1 MGKTLTNSSQT
12 TSSANTR
19 QQGRRP
25 RDDTMDIRQ
34 QIMDAAIELF
44 AQQGYAAT
52 SIRQIAEG
60 VGVNSAMVHYYFG
73 SKEALLYE
81 VMDQSLEPLVEAISA
96 MKQRKEAPIREFV
109 SLIIGVFASKPQLP
123 ILMTREVFLPG
134 GVMQKHFMEHF
145 APRLGG
151 ALPQLL
157 SVEQNKGRLRED
169 LDPRVVTQ
177 TLLGL
182 CAFPFISRSM
192 AEPVLGISYSATGM
206 REIERHIMKLLER
219 GFLS

>member
-1 MGKTLTNSSQT
+1 MSRTLNNNTQAT
-12 TSSANTR
+12 ISASTR

-25 RDDTMDIRQ
+25 RDDAADIRQ
-34 QIMDAAIELF
+34 QIMDAAIDLF
-44 AQQGYAAT
+44 ARQGYAAT
-52 SIRQIAEG
+52 SIRQIANG

-81 VMDQSLEPLVEAISA
+81 VMDQSLEPLAEAVSA
-96 MKQRKEAPIREFV
+96 MKQRKEAPLQDIV
-109 SLIIGVFASKPQLP
+109 SLILGVFARRPQLP

-157 SVEQNKGRLRED
+157 SDEQGEGRMRSD
-169 LDPRVVTQ
+169 VDPRLVAQ
-177 TLLGL
+177 ILFGL

-192 AEPVLGISYSATGM
+192 AEPVLGVSYSEAGM
-206 REIERHIMKLLER
+206 REIERHIMELLER

>member
-1 MGKTLTNSSQT
+1 MSKTLNNSTQATIST
-12 TSSANTR
+12 NTR

-25 RDDTMDIRQ
+25 RNDAVDIRQ
-34 QIMDAAIELF
+34 QIMDTAVDLF
-44 AQQGYAAT
+44 ARQGYSAT
-52 SIRQIAEG
+52 SIREIAAS

-73 SKEALLYE
+73 SKEALLHE
-81 VMDQSLEPLVEAISA
+81 ALGQSLEPLVEAVSA
-96 MKQRKEAPIREFV
+96 MKQRKEAPLQEIV
-109 SLIIGVFASKPQLP
+109 ALLLGVFARKPQLP

-134 GVMQKHFMEHF
+134 GVMQKYFMEHF

-157 SVEQNKGRLRED
+157 SSEQGEDHLRKD
-169 LDPRVVTQ
+169 VDPRLVAQ
-177 TLLGL
+177 ILLGL

-192 AEPVLGISYSATGM
+192 AEPVLGVSYDENGM
-206 REIERHIMKLLER
+206 REIERHIMELLER

>member
-1 MGKTLTNSSQT
+1 MSRTLNNSTQAT
-12 TSSANTR
+12 ISASTR

-25 RDDTMDIRQ
+25 RDDAADIRQ

-52 SIRQIAEG
+52 SIRQIANG

-81 VMDQSLEPLVEAISA
+81 VMDQSLEPLAEAVST
-96 MKQRKEAPIREFV
+96 MKQRKEAPLQDIV
-109 SLIIGVFASKPQLP
+109 SLILGVFASKPQLP

-157 SVEQNKGRLRED
+157 SNEQNVGRLRD
-169 LDPRVVTQ
+169 DVDPSLVAQ
-177 TLLGL
+177 ILFGL

-192 AEPVLGISYSATGM
+192 AEPVLGVSYTETGM
-206 REIERHIMKLLER
+206 REIERHIMELLER

>member
-1 MGKTLTNSSQT
+1 MRSTLNESTQAS
-12 TSSANTR
+12 SSASTR

-25 RDDTMDIRQ
+25 RDDSVDIRQ

-52 SIRQIAEG
+52 SIRQIADG

-96 MKQRKEAPIREFV
+96 MKQKKEAPLREFV
-109 SLIIGVFASKPQLP
+109 SLVLGVFARKPQLP

-134 GVMQKHFMEHF
+134 GVMQKHFKEHF

-157 SVEQNKGRLRED
+157 SVEQSEGHLRD
-169 LDPRVVTQ
+169 DVDPGLVAQ
-177 TLLGL
+177 TLFGL

-192 AEPVLGISYSATGM
+192 AEPVLGVSYSKNGM
-206 REIERHIMKLLER
+206 QEIERHIMELLER

>member
-1 MGKTLTNSSQT
+1 MSRTLNNSTQATIRAS
-12 TSSANTR
+12 TR

-25 RDDTMDIRQ
+25 RDDAADIRQ

-52 SIRQIAEG
+52 SIRQIADG

-73 SKEALLYE
+73 NKEALLYE
-81 VMDQSLEPLVEAISA
+81 VMDQSLEPLAEAVSA
-96 MKQRKEAPIREFV
+96 MKQRKEAPLQDIV
-109 SLIIGVFASKPQLP
+109 SLILGIFASKPQLP

-151 ALPQLL
+151 AMPQLL
-157 SVEQNKGRLRED
+157 SDEQGEGRLRSD
-169 LDPRVVTQ
+169 VDPRLVAQ
-177 TLLGL
+177 MLFGL

-192 AEPVLGISYSATGM
+192 AEPVLGVSYTEAGM
-206 REIERHIMKLLER
+206 REIERHIMEILER